1 MTPEGKVK
9 AMVKKVLIHHGIEY
23 DMPVPSGFGKQ
34 QLDFCPCS
42 VDGHLLL
49 IETKAPGEWLTPLQR
64 ATALRWCK
72 TGASVFVVS
81 NSEGAD
87 ALARFIERRRGT
99 NGR

>member
-9 AMVKKVLIHHGIEY
+9 AKVKALLSRLGVEY
-23 DMPVPSGFGKQ
+23 DMPVRNGFGKQ

-42 VDGHLLL
+42 VDGHLLI

-64 ATALRWCK
+64 TTALRWLN

-81 NSEGAD
+81 NEAGLN
-87 ALARFIERRRGT
+87 ALAWFIARRRGH
-99 NGR
+99 